1 MCLILLV
8 VVRAAPG
15 CFSWCKSQTMGTNSK
30 NTLGKG
36 AIAKEKAG
44 QKNVWKF
51 VPLRGGGGGPLMANA
66 ILNFHFDFL
75 TTSLRRQAW
84 LKSTLALSLYNN
96 GSWSHCWIGL
106 VGGSIVQFEQHLTL
120 PCWFDPSLLNRQLEP
135 AGGVGGGGAEWEQWW
150 GHVPAPAV
158 LH

>member
-36 AIAKEKAG
+36 AIAKEKVG

-51 VPLRGGGGGPLMANA
+51 VPLRGGGVGRLMANA
-66 ILNFHFDFL
+66 ILNFHFDYL
-75 TTSLRRQAW
+75 NPSLIENA
-84 LKSTLALSLYNN
+84 
-96 GSWSHCWIGL
+96 
-106 VGGSIVQFEQHLTL
+106 QHLVISCHHDSFRFNNIFFSFNFKFI
-120 PCWFDPSLLNRQLEP
+120 PGKLNSNIDLFMALGCHQIWKHL
-135 AGGVGGGGAEWEQWW
+135 
-150 GHVPAPAV
+150 
-158 LH
+158 